1 LPEAIIANDQPL
13 FFSQHVAAML
23 VARAMNKDGFKVVL
37 TGDGA
42 DELFGGYPWHVAAY
56 RHWRR
61 KSIRSRWIP
70 NNRMTR
76 ALGKRVPGLLP
87 VNIENEISNYL
98 IHGHPIDYVA
108 STSNIVLAAGVSRTL
123 RERRLFGKL
132 EGLPLQDRA
141 FLSSSF
147 EDIYVH
153 MRECLNSVD
162 KMTMRYSI
170 EARVP
175 FLENRLIQLGLQ
187 LPVSAKFRFGLTKR
201 IVNSLARK
209 YLPENVLRLPKIGF
223 TMPPSMWG
231 GTANFLRGGRVA
243 EILKWPSPDQ
253 DEILQLATR
262 RPHYHFRLIACEIW
276 LRTRFDNEHPQNI
289 SDRLLRL
296 KRIAA

>member
-1 LPEAIIANDQPL
+1 
-13 FFSQHVAAML
+13 
-23 VARAMNKDGFKVVL
+23 
-37 TGDGA
+37 
-42 DELFGGYPWHVAAY
+42 
-56 RHWRR
+56 
-61 KSIRSRWIP
+61 
-70 NNRMTR
+70 
-76 ALGKRVPGLLP
+76 
-87 VNIENEISNYL
+87 
-98 IHGHPIDYVA
+98 
-108 STSNIVLAAGVSRTL
+108 
-123 RERRLFGKL
+123 
-132 EGLPLQDRA
+132 
-141 FLSSSF
+141 
-147 EDIYVH
+147 

-170 EARVP
+170 ESRVP